1 MDEMSA
7 IAFLFYELLMTL
19 SMKDFP
25 SDKLWI
31 VSIDLFQKKE
41 EVGGAIVQYNSLE
54 SSTLLGKKVL
64 SR

>member
-1 MDEMSA
+1 
-7 IAFLFYELLMTL
+7 MTL
-19 SMKDFP
+19 SMQDFP
-25 SDKLWI
+25 RDKLGI